1 LTLKQQHILHI
12 SHITIEDDC
21 GFSEIVAVCLL
32 VDEDEP
38 SINFFIE
45 TFKNAWKKVQVIMS
59 DKDKTERK
67 FFKKNF
73 PDAKL
78 QICLF
83 HVFQIFNIEVLCKK
97 MSITADE
104 VKISK
109 EYLQKL
115 ANALSE
121 SDYNK
126 VYDEMTTKV
135 RKIVNSYLH

>member
-1 LTLKQQHILHI
+1 M
-12 SHITIEDDC
+12 
-21 GFSEIVAVCLL
+21 G
-32 VDEDEP
+32 
-38 SINFFIE
+38 
-45 TFKNAWKKVQVIMS
+45 
-59 DKDKTERK
+59 
-67 FFKKNF
+67 
-73 PDAKL
+73 
-78 QICLF
+78 
-83 HVFQIFNIEVLCKK
+83 
-97 MSITADE
+97 ITADE